1 MPDRVTLKID
11 GLDTIEA
18 AIKTLPRKVQNVVLG
33 QALAAGAEVIRAG
46 VAEKIHSRTGK
57 TADDLHVRVHVIE
70 DGIAGGATVGAHR
83 DKKTGRD
90 FIMHFLEFGTKPHA
104 EPKKKKGRKVTIIFG
119 GQRKT
124 KRFAPDALPKIA
136 FGGKV
141 YSRVKHPGTHAQ
153 APMRRT
159 VAEQGIP
166 AVNAFSRKAW
176 DGIRTHMEVATR

>member
-18 AIKTLPRKVQNVVLG
+18 ALKTLPRKVQNVVLG
-33 QALAAGAEVIRAG
+33 QALAAGAEVIREG

-57 TADDLHVRVHVIE
+57 TAADLHVRVQVKP
-70 DGIAGGATVGAHR
+70 DDVAGAAAVGAHR
-83 DKKTGRD
+83 GKGGRD
-90 FIMHFLEFGTKPHA
+90 FVMHFLEGGTKPHT
-104 EPKKKKGRKVTIIFG
+104 EPKKDKGQKVTVILG

-124 KRFAPDALPKIA
+124 RRFEPGAKAKLA

-141 YSRVKHPGTHAQ
+141 YSRVRHPGTHAQ

-159 VAEQGIP
+159 VADRGIA
-166 AVNAFSRKAW
+166 AVNAFGRKAW
-176 DGIRTHMEVATR
+176 EGIRTHMEIATR